1 VLLFRVVPLRNERI
15 QLRHRFATTDVQIE
29 SIEFGMALPSY
40 GPTETLPVPAGERD
54 AFQQAA
60 RKKSRRL
67 PL

>member
-1 VLLFRVVPLRNERI
+1 VLLFRAVPLRNERI
-15 QLRHRFATTDVQIE
+15 QLRYRFATTDVQFE

-40 GPTETLPVPAGERD
+40 GPSAALPVPAGERD